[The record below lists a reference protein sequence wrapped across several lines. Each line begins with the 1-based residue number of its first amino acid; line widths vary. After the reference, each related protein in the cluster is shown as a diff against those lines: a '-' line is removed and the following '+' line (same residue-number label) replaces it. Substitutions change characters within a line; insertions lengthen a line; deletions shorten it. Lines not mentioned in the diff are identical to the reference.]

1 MAISSIPIDFRFEN
15 ISARILAPAEELA
28 GYDRGTSPG
37 IALNRF
43 PLLTKK
49 LDGLQDGFVYI
60 GGLWNMGKSCLQ
72 SNLALDALMSDP
84 NVYVLDFSL
93 DDNIDTRLQRYVANL
108 SGTPINI
115 VKVPKHADGSRMMLE
130 KRMAAFNY
138 VTETLGDR
146 LFIMGGG
153 RTISYYDTVLGKVD
167 SAPVSDVR
175 MIDNIVKRFWE
186 EYIAPNKNRKLIVL
200 IDSYHDLIYKNA
212 GDIYEKD
219 MEICNCLGDIQAMP
233 NVTTMFT
240 VQLNKENSGG
250 RPTSNQITGASRLS
264 FEAKVIILVYE
275 EWVRKPGTTPLQV
288 QVQSTIPGDS
298 QTITIPVME
307 VNIEKNK
314 GSDGRGVVFM
324 AHSPSNNQVI
334 EIENKMIIESFLQ
347 YI

>member
-1 MAISSIPIDFRFEN
+1 MAINTIPIDFRFDN
-15 ISARILAPAEELA
+15 ISARTLAPIEEAA
-28 GYDRGTSPG
+28 GFDRGTFPG
-37 IALNRF
+37 IQLNNF

-49 LDGLQDGFVYI
+49 LDGLQDGFIYI

-84 NVYVLDFSL
+84 NTYVLDFSL
-93 DDNIDTRLQRYVANL
+93 DDNIDTRIQRYVANL
-108 SGTPINI
+108 SGTPINVI
-115 VKVPKHADGSRMMLE
+115 KVPRHAEGSRAMLE
-130 KRMAAFNY
+130 KRKEAFNY
-138 VTETLGDR
+138 ITEGLGDR
-146 LFIMGGG
+146 LFILGGG
-153 RTISYYDTVLGKVD
+153 RTIAYQDTVLNRPEK
-167 SAPVSDVR
+167 SPISDVR
-175 MIDNIVKRFWE
+175 MIDYIVKRFWE
-186 EYIAPNKNRKLIVL
+186 EYIAPDNNRKLIVL
-200 IDSYHDLIYKNA
+200 IDGYHDLVYKNT
-212 GDIYEKD
+212 GDLYEKD

-275 EWVRKPGTTPLQV
+275 EYVRKPVTPLLAEIQDTV
-288 QVQSTIPGDS
+288 PGNA
-298 QTITIPVME
+298 QTVKVPVME

-324 AHSPSNNQVI
+324 AHSPINNQVI
-334 EIENKMIIESFLQ
+334 EINNKMVIDSYMQ